1 MVKDKSVEN
10 LMKNKDVHKFE
21 KIKEIKKIS

>member
-10 LMKNKDVHKFE
+10 LMKNKDVHEFE